1 MSPWGLVF
9 GLVVFLFSEN
19 ANGAVGRA
27 EGKSL
32 KISVEGKDF
41 GEATRVAQGAVAA
54 TDVFDELTSSR
65 LPNPLTLKGKL
76 VEGSG
81 AVRWVKE
88 DGKEWIEGDAK
99 AEDFAAAWVVE
110 VIQARIRGAAGKKEG
125 TGSIRWVAEG
135 CVGKAAG
142 DDEGMRDR
150 VAAKAS
156 EGEEAGLGKIQS
168 WSEQGKLAPDSLTRD
183 LRRLLAARL
192 LGRATSADH
201 RIKFQEWVAVGCP
214 GKFWSDSPE
223 EDGAW
228 RRSLAVADVKVG
240 GFLQSP
246 EETQKRLRELAKEG
260 ARAVVRGGP
269 TANSLSAELIRL
281 EATADPFLRPA
292 IYRYRQ
298 AVEAGSSEEQKAE
311 QEKAWQDA
319 DGAVQRWREMR
330 VRANQL
336 LDWYELNV
344 PDARWGPILRDEDE
358 TKKL

>member
-1 MSPWGLVF
+1 
-9 GLVVFLFSEN
+9 
-19 ANGAVGRA
+19 
-27 EGKSL
+27 
-32 KISVEGKDF
+32 
-41 GEATRVAQGAVAA
+41 
-54 TDVFDELTSSR
+54 
-65 LPNPLTLKGKL
+65 
-76 VEGSG
+76 
-81 AVRWVKE
+81 
-88 DGKEWIEGDAK
+88 
-99 AEDFAAAWVVE
+99 

-156 EGEEAGLGKIQS
+156 EGDEAGLGKIQS

-192 LGRATSADH
+192 LGRATSAEH

-214 GKFWSDSPE
+214 GKFWSDSRE

-240 GFLQSP
+240 RFLQSP

-269 TANSLSAELIRL
+269 TSNSLSAELIRL

-319 DGAVQRWREMR
+319 DGAVQSWREMR